1 MIEHRNTDLSLAELA
16 NAAFE
21 AAAEDVIRRARET
34 GTNIVIWRDGA
45 IAYVSPDDFEK
56 QPRKSDQG
64 QESA

>member
-1 MIEHRNTDLSLAELA
+1 MIELHNTDRSLAELA

-21 AAAEDVIRRARET
+21 AAAEDVIRRAQET

-45 IAYVSPDDFEK
+45 IAHVSPSDFEK
-56 QPRKSDQG
+56 RPRKFDHG